1 MKHWIP
7 LIIFAF
13 LLTTALQVRLT
24 HDNKKGYGYQI
35 SGPSVEEVIETDQKM
50 RQYLKSLAPKKN
62 AGPAPSVLGTQASTF
77 KKIIDRMNRG
87 LFLPR

>member
-35 SGPSVEEVIETDQKM
+35 SGPSMEEVIETDQKM

-62 AGPAPSVLGTQASTF
+62 AGPAPSVLAPKPAPS
-77 KKIIDRMNRG
+77 KK
-87 LFLPR
+87 

>member
-1 MKHWIP
+1 MEKWIP
-7 LIIFAF
+7 SLILGF
-13 LLTTALQVRLT
+13 LLTTTLQVRLS

-62 AGPAPSVLGTQASTF
+62 AGPAPPITAPKPAQL
-77 KKIIDRMNRG
+77 KK
-87 LFLPR
+87 

>member
-13 LLTTALQVRLT
+13 LLTTTLQVRLT

-35 SGPSVEEVIETDQKM
+35 SGPSVEEVMETDQKM
-50 RQYLKSLAPKKN
+50 RQYLKTLVSKKN
-62 AGPAPSVLGTQASTF
+62 PGPAPSVLAPRPAPS
-77 KKIIDRMNRG
+77 KK
-87 LFLPR
+87 

>member
-1 MKHWIP
+1 MKQGIP

-13 LLTTALQVRLT
+13 LLTATLQVRLT
-24 HDNKKGYGYQI
+24 HDNKRGYGYQI

-62 AGPAPSVLGTQASTF
+62 AGPAPSVAAPKPAPA
-77 KKIIDRMNRG
+77 KK
-87 LFLPR
+87 